1 MNTFHKQTAIKPYL
15 ALLLLVIF
23 GFSSSLVLAQEYVVT
38 NIHVISMEN
47 DQVLKNHLI
56 HVKNGKIE
64 GVYSIDRKPKFT
76 KKVTEIDGK
85 GAYAFPGLA
94 EMHSH
99 IPTTETDDFSYI
111 QDVMWLYLANGI
123 LNVRGM
129 IGHHSHLELKNKIE
143 SGDIIGPRIFAA
155 GQSLNGNSVE
165 NPQMGETMV
174 REQKEAGFDHLKL
187 HPGLD
192 MPKFLAI
199 ANTAKEVDIM
209 FGGHISLD
217 VGLVNSLNNGYRS
230 VEHMDGYIEALVTD
244 KSKLDPQVAG
254 PFSMM
259 AVSDADKTRIPY
271 LVQLT
276 LDKRAW
282 IAPTLTLFERFFGYI
297 PADEFRLEPEMK
309 YMPGIQVQQWVNQ
322 KKLLENQGVLKEE
335 NVRPYLEFRKEMLMA
350 LHKGGVPIIM
360 SSDSPQVFNVPGF
373 SIHNEIY
380 SMNQAGMTPYEIL
393 ITGSVNV
400 ARYFE
405 REGEFGQIKKGAV
418 ADFVLVEGNPLND
431 LSHLKKV
438 NGVMVS
444 GKWLTKEKL
453 QEELKRIE
461 EKNVR
466 K

>member
-1 MNTFHKQTAIKPYL
+1 MKTAFTYLIKN
-15 ALLLLVIF
+15 LLLFSTLFLFLFISPLSLF
-23 GFSSSLVLAQEYVVT
+23 GQEYLIR

-47 DQVLKNHLI
+47 DQVLKDHLI
-56 HVKNGKIE
+56 HVRDGKIE
-64 GVYSIDRKPKFT
+64 GVFPASKNLKFS
-76 KKVTEIDGK
+76 KKIVEIDGK
-85 GAYAFPGLA
+85 GSYAFPGLA

-111 QDVMWLYLANGI
+111 QDVMWLYLANGV

-129 IGHHSHLELKNKIE
+129 IGHHSHLELKKKID

-165 NPQMGETMV
+165 TAQMGEAMV
-174 REQKEAGFDHLKL
+174 RQQKEAGFDHLKL

-209 FGGHISLD
+209 YGGHISLD

-259 AVSDADKTRIPY
+259 AVMDADMSRIPY

-276 LDKRAW
+276 LDKQAW

-309 YMPGIQVQQWVNQ
+309 YMPGVQVQQWVNQ

-350 LHKGGVPIIM
+350 LHRGGVPIIM

-380 SMNQAGMTPYEIL
+380 SMKEAGMSPYEIL
-393 ITGSVNV
+393 VSGSVNV

-405 REGEFGQIKKGAV
+405 REGEFGQIKKGAA
-418 ADFVLVEGNPLND
+418 ADFVLLEGNPLND
-431 LSHLKKV
+431 LTHLKKV

-444 GKWLTKEKL
+444 GKWLTKERL
-453 QEELKRIE
+453 QGELKRIE
-461 EKNVR
+461 KKNVR